1 MQMEIPSRSPAAREG
16 KGATEETCA
25 GIKGVIPP
33 VPTVVDE
40 NGALDRAGMAELLDR
55 LIHSQVNG
63 LLILGTGG
71 EFCHMGKTL
80 RREVCEFAVEY
91 VAGRLPV
98 LVNIGD
104 PATSEVIDLG
114 RHAASV
120 GVQAALAI
128 NPYYTSVTAEGLYR
142 HYCSIADAVD
152 LPLLLYNFPA
162 LTGEELSIDVVRRIA
177 LSCPTVV
184 GIKDSVEN
192 FAHTR
197 LLVTEVKSARPD
209 FRVFSGY
216 DEYLLYTLLI
226 GGDGGFPATAN
237 FAPDICCGIYRAV
250 QERDFDRT
258 VTLQTRLAKLSRI
271 YGLDTPF
278 FGLIKE
284 AIRLTGS
291 RIPTAVLS
299 PALAPSEET
308 KAKLV
313 EVLTQAGVL
322 PVNNLT

>member
-1 MQMEIPSRSPAAREG
+1 MEIPNRSAAL
-16 KGATEETCA
+16 ASCA
-25 GIKGVIPP
+25 NIRGVIPP

-40 NGALDRAGMAELLDR
+40 DGMLDRAGMAELLDR
-55 LIHSQVNG
+55 LIHSEVNG

-71 EFCHMGKTL
+71 EFCHMSSAF
-80 RREVCEFAVEY
+80 RREVCEFAVEH
-91 VAGRLPV
+91 VAGRRPV
-98 LVNIGD
+98 LVNIGA

-114 RHAASV
+114 RHAASA
-120 GVQAALAI
+120 GVRAALAI
-128 NPYYTSVTAEGLYR
+128 NPYYTPVTGEGLYR
-142 HYCSIADAVD
+142 HYRSIAEAVD
-152 LPLLLYNFPA
+152 IPLLLYNFPA
-162 LTGEELSIDVVRRIA
+162 LTGEDLSIDVVKRIA

-197 LLVTEVKSARPD
+197 LLITEVKSVRPD
-209 FRVFSGY
+209 FKVFSGY
-216 DEYLLYTLLI
+216 DEYLLHALLI

-250 QERDFDRT
+250 QERDFDC
-258 VTLQTRLAKLSRI
+258 VVKLQTRLARLSKI

-278 FGLIKE
+278 FGLVKE

-291 RIPTAVLS
+291 GISTAVLP
-299 PALAPSEET
+299 PALSPSEET

-322 PVNNLT
+322 PV